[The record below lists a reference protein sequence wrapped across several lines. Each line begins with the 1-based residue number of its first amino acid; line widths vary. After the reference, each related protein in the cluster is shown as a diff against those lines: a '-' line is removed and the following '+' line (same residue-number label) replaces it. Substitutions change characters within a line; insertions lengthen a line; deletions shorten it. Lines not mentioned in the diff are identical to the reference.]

1 MSDQPMSEDFQTH
14 EAPKRAKKK
23 RDPKNYKYPFRDMK
37 LGDRLYITRPRAS
50 IAPLLYVLHK
60 QPEGWR
66 FTCKVVS
73 DVACLVERVS

>member
-1 MSDQPMSEDFQTH
+1 MSDQPMSEDFQTP
-14 EAPKRAKKK
+14 EAPKRAKGK
-23 RDPKNYKYPFRDMK
+23 RGPKGYKYPFRDMA
-37 LGDRLYITRPRAS
+37 LGDKLYIARPRAS
-50 IAPLLYVLHK
+50 IAPLLSVLHK